1 MNALFLAL
9 GGFWSFVVIVII
21 VLWTLLPFA
30 IFGVKGRQDR
40 QIKLLVA
47 IKDELKRIN
56 LDSNIE
62 DRKE

>member
-1 MNALFLAL
+1 MSSLFLTL
-9 GGFWSFVVIVII
+9 GGFWSFVVIVLI

-56 LDSNIE
+56 SDSKAT
-62 DRKE
+62 DSKE